1 MLVAFGLAR
10 HAGIIYR
17 RGNMR
22 YSRLLIPTL
31 KEAPAEA
38 QVVSHVLLVRGGY
51 IRKVA
56 AGIYSL
62 LPLGLR
68 VVHKIERII
77 REELNRAGAQEV
89 LPPMV
94 HPAEL
99 WQESGRWQKYGP
111 ELLRLK
117 DRKGAD
123 FAMSP
128 TAEEAMCDLVRRDV
142 KSYRQLPLNI
152 YQIQDK
158 FRDEMRPRAGLMRG
172 REFIMKDAYSFHATV
187 EDAQREYQNMY
198 DAYVRI
204 FKRCGLEFRAVEAD
218 TGAIG
223 GSMSHEFQV
232 LADSGEDAIVSCD
245 HCQYAANVEKAEL
258 KRESSEAAAPKAALE
273 EVHTPGAGSIED
285 VAKLLKAKP
294 SAFIK
299 TLIYVADGKPII
311 ALVRGD
317 RDVNELKL
325 KATLGVDALELAS
338 DALVREMTG
347 ADVGFAGPQGRKLP
361 VWADLEVPALAWA
374 VTGANKTDYHVKGFN
389 LGRDVPDAKIV
400 DLRTAAAGDRCAR
413 CADGHYRAHRGIE
426 VGHVFFLGTKYSDP
440 MKVNFLDAD
449 GKDKPMIMGCYGIG
463 VTRIA
468 AAAIEQNHDDDGIK
482 WPLALAPF
490 QVVIT
495 TAGKEPELA
504 AAAEALE
511 AELTGRGLEVLYDDR
526 DERPGLKF
534 KDADLLGIPIRVTVG
549 KRGLAEGK
557 LELKLRHEKEA
568 TLVPR
573 ELIVAEIQK
582 RVSQALEV
590 G

>member
-1 MLVAFGLAR
+1 
-10 HAGIIYR
+10 
-17 RGNMR
+17 MR

-31 KEAPAEA
+31 KEAPSEA
-38 QVVSHVLLVRGGY
+38 QVVSHVMLVRGGF
-51 IRKVA
+51 IRKLA

-62 LPLGLR
+62 MPLGMR
-68 VVHKIERII
+68 VVAKIERII
-77 REELNRAGAQEV
+77 REELTRSGAEEV
-89 LPPMV
+89 LLPMV

-142 KSYRQLPLNI
+142 KSYRQLPLNLF
-152 YQIQDK
+152 QIQDK

-187 EDAQREYQNMY
+187 EDAHREYKNMY

-245 HCQYAANVEKAEL
+245 NCDYAANVEKAEM
-258 KRESSEAAAPKAALE
+258 KRTAGEAAAPKAAALE
-273 EVHTPGAGSIED
+273 EVHTPGAGSIEE
-285 VAKLLKAKP
+285 VGKMMKAKAN
-294 SAFIK
+294 AFIK
-299 TLIYVADGKPII
+299 TLIYIADGKPII

-317 RDVNELKL
+317 RELNELKL
-325 KATLGVDALELAS
+325 KAALAVEALELAS
-338 DALVREMTG
+338 DALVREVTG
-347 ADVGFAGPQGRKLP
+347 ANVGFAGPHGRSVP
-361 VWADLEVPALAWA
+361 VYADMEVREMGWA

-389 LGRDVPDAKIV
+389 LGRDVPEAKIV
-400 DLRTAAAGDRCAR
+400 DLRTAAGGDPCAR
-413 CADGHYRAHRGIE
+413 CGTGHYKAYRGIE
-426 VGHVFFLGTKYSDP
+426 VGHVFFLGTKYSEP
-440 MKVNFLDAD
+440 MKVNFLDAE
-449 GKDKPMIMGCYGIG
+449 GKDKPMVMGCYGIG

-468 AAAIEQNHDDDGIK
+468 AAAVEQNHDDDGIQ
-482 WPLALAPF
+482 WPMALAPF

-495 TAGKEPELA
+495 TAGREPELA
-504 AAAEALE
+504 AAAETLE
-511 AELTGRGLEVLYDDR
+511 AELTARGVEVLYDDR
-526 DERPGLKF
+526 DERPGAKF
-534 KDADLLGIPIRVTVG
+534 KDADLIGIPLRVTVG

-557 LELKLRHEKEA
+557 LELKKRRDKEP
-568 TLVPR
+568 TLVAQAALAD
-573 ELIVAEIQK
+573 ELARLIQE
-582 RVSQALEV
+582 ALA
-590 G
+590 

>member
-1 MLVAFGLAR
+1 
-10 HAGIIYR
+10 
-17 RGNMR
+17 MR

-38 QVVSHVLLVRGGY
+38 QVVSHVLLVRGGF

-62 LPLGLR
+62 LPLGMR
-68 VVHKIERII
+68 VVAKIERVI
-77 REELNRAGAQEV
+77 REELTRAGAEEV
-89 LPPMV
+89 LLPMV
-94 HPAEL
+94 HPGEL

-128 TAEEAMCDLVRRDV
+128 TAEEAICDLVRRDV
-142 KSYRQLPLNI
+142 KSYRQLPLNLF
-152 YQIQDK
+152 QIQDK

-187 EDAQREYQNMY
+187 EDAHREYRNMY

-204 FKRCGLEFRAVEAD
+204 FKRCGLDFRAVEAD

-245 HCQYAANVEKAEL
+245 ACDYAANVEKAEL
-258 KRESSEAAAPKAALE
+258 KRESSEPAPAKAALE
-273 EVHTPGAGSIED
+273 EVHTPGAGSID
-285 VAKLLKAKP
+285 AVSKLLKSKP
-294 SAFIK
+294 RDFVK
-299 TLIYVADGKPII
+299 TLIYIADGKPLI

-325 KATLGVDALELAS
+325 KAVAGAEALELAS
-338 DALVREMTG
+338 DALVREVTG
-347 ADVGFAGPQGRKLP
+347 AEVGFAGPQGRTVP
-361 VWADLEVPALAWA
+361 VWADLEVAAMGWA

-389 LGRDVPDAKIV
+389 LGRDVPAAKLV
-400 DLRTAAAGDRCAR
+400 DLRTAAAGDACAR
-413 CADGHYRAHRGIE
+413 CASGHYRAYRGIE
-426 VGHVFFLGTKYSDP
+426 VGHVFFLGTKYSEP

-468 AAAIEQNHDDDGIK
+468 AAAIEQNHDDDGIQ
-482 WPLALAPF
+482 WPMALAPF

-495 TAGKEPELA
+495 TAGREPELA
-504 AAAEALE
+504 QAAEVLE
-511 AELTGRGLEVLYDDR
+511 DDLTIRGIEVLYDDR
-526 DERPGLKF
+526 DERPGAKF
-534 KDADLLGIPIRVTVG
+534 KDADLIGIPIRVTVG

-557 LELKLRHEKEA
+557 LELKRRGQKDPV
-568 TLVPR
+568 LVPR
-573 ELIVAEIQK
+573 DVIAQEIQQM
-582 RVSQALEV
+582 VIQGLTGV

>member
-1 MLVAFGLAR
+1 MR
-10 HAGIIYR
+10 
-17 RGNMR
+17 MR
-22 YSRLLIPTL
+22 YSRMLIPTL

-38 QVVSHVLLVRGGY
+38 QVISHILLVRGGF

-56 AGIYSL
+56 AGIYTL
-62 LPLGLR
+62 LPLGMR
-68 VVHKIERII
+68 VVKKIERII
-77 REELNRAGAQEV
+77 REELDKSGAQEV

-142 KSYRQLPLNI
+142 KSYRQLPLNL

-172 REFIMKDAYSFHATV
+172 REFIMKDAYSFHASV
-187 EDAQREYQNMY
+187 EDAHREYKNMY

-245 HCQYAANVEKAEL
+245 NCDYAANVEKAEL
-258 KRESSEAAAPKAALE
+258 KRDSAEPAAPKGTLE

-285 VAKLLKAKP
+285 VSKMMKIKP
-294 SAFIK
+294 NVFIK
-299 TLIYVADGKPII
+299 TLLYVADGKPLM

-325 KATLGVDALELAS
+325 KALLGAETLELAG
-338 DALVREMTG
+338 DALVRDVTG
-347 ADVGFAGPQGRKLP
+347 AGVGFAGPHGRSVP
-361 VWADLEVPALAWA
+361 VYADLELLALAWA

-389 LGRDVPDAKIV
+389 LGRDVPAAKIV
-400 DLRTAAAGDRCAR
+400 DLRTAAAGDTCAR
-413 CADGHYRAHRGIE
+413 CGTGHYRAFRGIE
-426 VGHVFFLGTKYSDP
+426 VGHVFFLGTKYSEP
-440 MKVNFLDAD
+440 MKVNFLDSD

-482 WPLALAPF
+482 WPVALAPF

-504 AAAEALE
+504 EAAEALDK
-511 AELTGRGLEVLYDDR
+511 ELSARGLEVLYDDR

-534 KDADLLGIPIRVTVG
+534 KDADLIGIPVRVTVG

-557 LELKLRHEKEA
+557 LELKMRGDKEN

-573 ELIVAEIQK
+573 DVIAQQIATLVE
-582 RVSQALEV
+582 QALK
-590 G
+590 GGA